1 MRDAI
6 EKFRKKILPILLL
19 LLIISLVLYAFFRI
33 EVFGIIFWT
42 LFSVYIVY
50 FILSVIIT
58 FGNPKL
64 LN

>member
-1 MRDAI
+1 MKDAI

-42 LFSVYIVY
+42 LFAVYIVY

-58 FGNPKL
+58 VGKPK
-64 LN
+64 